1 MKDII
6 KKLLEKW
13 SCKHE
18 WEFFKHIKV
27 YDGFSNDMPCGHKY
41 IFICKNVVKL
51 KKLKYDLYYYSRNV

>member
-18 WEFFKHIKV
+18 LEFFKHIKV

-41 IFICKNVVKL
+41 IFICKKCGKI
-51 KKLKYDLYYYSRNV
+51 KKIKI